1 MADDTGSQQGQG
13 EGGSG
18 AEGDDTRQGTG
29 DAQGATGSQQEGTS
43 DEGKGDDVVTREEFE
58 TVKQR
63 MQAADRRASQAEEK
77 LREAERKEKSDLENA
92 QADLEAAQK
101 RIAELEQRLNSTAV
115 ETEFI
120 KHGKHEWVDVEAAL
134 RLLDTE
140 GVEIADGKVTGLGP
154 AIEKLVKARPYLL
167 KKNSGD
173 GGQNDSSGASGS
185 ASNGRRKG
193 DGDGVKRDM
202 STRFPALRPRANAQ
216 K

>member
-1 MADDTGSQQGQG
+1 MADETGSQQGQG

-18 AEGDDTRQGTG
+18 AEGDATQQGTG
-29 DAQGATGSQQEGTS
+29 GAQGATGSQQEGTG
-43 DEGKGDDVVTREEFE
+43 EGDDVVTREEFE
-58 TVKQR
+58 NVRQR
-63 MQAADRRASQAEEK
+63 MQAADRRASEAENK
-77 LREAERKEKSDLENA
+77 LREAERKEKSELENA

-140 GVEIADGKVTGLGP
+140 GVEITDGKVTGLGP
-154 AIEKLVKARPYLL
+154 AIEKLVKAKPFLL
-167 KKNSGD
+167 KKNNTE
-173 GGQNDSSGASGS
+173 QNDSSGASGS

-193 DGDGVKRDM
+193 EGDGVKRDM
-202 STRFPALRPRANAQ
+202 STRFPALRPRASAQ